1 MRKIVDFRSILG
13 FMCCVFAVCK
23 NPMWL
28 FLFQR
33 ITLDFWGV
41 FGDTF
46 QKHLLGVFGD
56 TSLKQLL
63 GAFGDTSLKQLLG
76 AFGDTFLFSERVP
89 KKYNTFNYGFNAV
102 IGTTYTPSG
111 LL

>member
-1 MRKIVDFRSILG
+1 
-13 FMCCVFAVCK
+13 MCCVFAVCK
-23 NPMWL
+23 NPMWF

-41 FGDTF
+41 FGDT
-46 QKHLLGVFGD
+46 
-56 TSLKQLL
+56 SLKQLL
-63 GAFGDTSLKQLLG
+63 GVFGGTSLKQLLG

>member
-23 NPMWL
+23 NPMWF

-41 FGDTF
+41 
-46 QKHLLGVFGD
+46 
-56 TSLKQLL
+56 
-63 GAFGDTSLKQLLG
+63 FGDTSLKQLLG